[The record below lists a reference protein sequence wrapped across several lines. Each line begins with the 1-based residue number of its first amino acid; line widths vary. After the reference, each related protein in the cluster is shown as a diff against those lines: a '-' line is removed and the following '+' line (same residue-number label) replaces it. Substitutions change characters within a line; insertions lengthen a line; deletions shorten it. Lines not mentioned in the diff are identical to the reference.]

1 MKTGLKETLFLFCI
15 NQEKGNIRQ
24 RQNLST
30 LIFYASLLELA
41 QKGILRIEEG
51 RWYFQQQDTGDPVLN
66 EVIRILLP
74 RDGQKTS
81 WVLGRTPFQITRL
94 FTRQVEWMKATKL
107 VQVREVT
114 FLGFR
119 LGYRFRISKPDQLK
133 SDLLKLERVLIYGR
147 PPELDTHLL
156 IILLGISEQI
166 KTLFPSSENKGRA
179 RERFKELC
187 KMPPAQNPETYTLI
201 IKKLQEALRAK
212 QAARS

>member
-1 MKTGLKETLFLFCI
+1 MKTGLKEKLFLFCI

-41 QKGILRIEEG
+41 QNGILRIEEG
-51 RWYFQQQDTGDPVLN
+51 RWYFRQQDTGDPVLN

-114 FLGFR
+114 FLGLR

-133 SDLLKLERVLIYGR
+133 SDLLKFERVLIYGR

-156 IILLGISEQI
+156 IILLGISEQH
-166 KTLFPSSENKGRA
+166 KKLFPSSENKR
-179 RERFKELC
+179 RTQERYKELC

-212 QAARS
+212 RAATT